1 MSFKKGTRSDST
13 MNRDSGIFKNESET
27 RREPGGFF
35 KSVRNTG
42 TQSIF
47 KNSEAELTPNGVFK
61 NSEYELTPPG
71 FFKKILN
78 YLFCRFSYTS
88 RNKSSN
94 NNTPSTYNKITTT
107 IINTPI
113 RNSNSFYK
121 TSISH
126 TNISHKESI
135 ILNQPRKSIFCFKT
149 IDNKIDSSN
158 LIEYFKNLNFN
169 YLVDEYFKFNNII
182 VNTKF
187 DYIKNKMCI
196 TISINYISNNNDKYY
211 GYVCKTFNNY
221 YNETISIKDVKK
233 YTTLLFF

>member
-1 MSFKKGTRSDST
+1 MSFKNTIRSDSAR
-13 MNRDSGIFKNESET
+13 NRDSGIFKNESET

-47 KNSEAELTPNGVFK
+47 KNSEAELTP
-61 NSEYELTPPG
+61 PG

-88 RNKSSN
+88 RDKSSN

-126 TNISHKESI
+126 TNILHKESI

-196 TISINYISNNNDKYY
+196 NISINYISNNNDKYY

-221 YNETISIKDVKK
+221 YNKTISIKDVKK